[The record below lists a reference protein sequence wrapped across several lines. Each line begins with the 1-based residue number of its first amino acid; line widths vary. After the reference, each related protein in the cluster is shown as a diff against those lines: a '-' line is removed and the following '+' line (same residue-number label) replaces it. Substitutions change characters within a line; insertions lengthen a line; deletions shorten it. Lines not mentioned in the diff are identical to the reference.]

1 MRLRAPHFECGASTN
16 WATAACLHGTRA
28 RLPPRRASLENAA
41 PAGDTRSFKNHLLLK
56 SPDRVLGGSVKR
68 KVSLLAF
75 VGAIVV
81 VAAVFAGYSGSAR
94 SASKVNALPSSSC
107 GPIVY
112 KGSGKPDFII
122 ASDLPLQGAIRKQT
136 VQISRAMFWAL
147 QQKAWKAGSWKIG
160 YQSCDDSTAQTG
172 GWDSAKCAT
181 NARLYASTTSV
192 MAVVGTFNSGCAKIE
207 VPILNRSHPG
217 PVLMVSP
224 ANTNPGITKKWEAGE
239 PNKNSPTGH
248 RNYARVV
255 ATDDVQGPAD
265 ALYTQ
270 ALGLKK
276 VYVLNDK
283 QTYGVGVAR
292 TYVAAAKKLGLS
304 VVGTAGWDAKQ
315 SSYEA
320 LANQIKSSGAQAVF
334 LGGIACNNGAKL
346 MQDIKSVNPKIQ
358 LQMPDGF
365 SDPSANGA
373 VGNGAYISVAG
384 QPPKALTGAGA
395 TFVKSF
401 GKQIGTTPNPYAA
414 YGAESMVV
422 LLQAVARGGGD
433 RAKPTSAIFG
443 LNITNGILGNF
454 TINSSGD
461 TNLQP

>member
-1 MRLRAPHFECGASTN
+1 
-16 WATAACLHGTRA
+16 
-28 RLPPRRASLENAA
+28 
-41 PAGDTRSFKNHLLLK
+41 
-56 SPDRVLGGSVKR
+56 VKR

-136 VQISRAMFWAL
+136 VQISRAMIWAL
-147 QQKAWKAGSWKIG
+147 QQKGWKAGSWKIG

-181 NARLYASTTSV
+181 NARLYASNTSV

-224 ANTNPGITKKWEAGE
+224 ANTNPGLTKKWEAGE
-239 PNKNSPTGH
+239 PNKYYPTGVH
-248 RNYARVV
+248 NYARVV

-292 TYVAAAKKLGLS
+292 TYVAAAKKLGLK

-346 MQDIKSVNPKIQ
+346 MQDIKAVNPKIQ

-384 QPPKALTGAGA
+384 QPPSALTGFGA

-401 GKQIGTTPNPYAA
+401 GKSIGAVPNPYAA
-414 YGAESMVV
+414 YGAQAMLVA
-422 LLQAVARGGGD
+422 LQAVAAHGGD
-433 RAKPTSAIFG
+433 RAATTRTVFG
-443 LNITNGILGNF
+443 LHVSNGVLGNF
-454 TINSSGD
+454 TIGKTGD
-461 TNLQP
+461 TDALQITVYKQQGKLLKPVKTLTPSPSLIG